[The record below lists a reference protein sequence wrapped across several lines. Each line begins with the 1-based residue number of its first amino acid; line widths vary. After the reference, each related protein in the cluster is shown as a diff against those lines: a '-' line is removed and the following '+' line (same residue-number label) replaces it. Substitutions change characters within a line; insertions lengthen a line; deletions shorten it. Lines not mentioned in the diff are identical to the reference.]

1 MLLAVFQLGGLM
13 RRALGLA
20 LIVVSV
26 FTFLT
31 CKSRSSGPSTG
42 KITIIVT
49 IPPLADFARQ
59 IGRDRVEVT
68 TLLAPGASPH
78 TFEPT
83 PSLANA
89 AAEADLFVRIGLDLD
104 HWVQGLLPTEVPV
117 IIAAELE
124 GIEIIT
130 ETGHHEGANPHIWLD
145 PLYAAIVSTAIAE
158 ELVKIDSQGSQAYQ
172 KNLAVF
178 LAKLDSL
185 HTNIEAVVDSFASR
199 KYVSFHP
206 AWAYF
211 ARRYRLER
219 VAVIAES
226 PGKEPTPRH
235 LEEVVKTI
243 KSSGA
248 KTVFAEPQLSPKAAE
263 VIAEEAGIEVLFLD
277 PLGKENEG
285 YIDLMERNVTALKG
299 AMGER

>member
-1 MLLAVFQLGGLM
+1 ML
-13 RRALGLA
+13 RAFALA
-20 LIVVSV
+20 LVVVSILNLV
-26 FTFLT
+26 T
-31 CKSRSSGPSTG
+31 CKKRPKPSTD
-42 KITIIVT
+42 KVMVVVT

-59 IGRDRVEVT
+59 IGGDRVEVT

-83 PSLANA
+83 PSLAKA
-89 AAEADLFVRIGLDLD
+89 AAEADLFVCIGLDVD
-104 HWVQGLLPTEVPV
+104 HWLEGLLPDDAAVITATE
-117 IIAAELE
+117 LD
-124 GIEIIT
+124 GIELIVDDHQ
-130 ETGHHEGANPHIWLD
+130 EEHHHTRANPHAWLD
-145 PLYAAIVSTAIAE
+145 PLYAEIISMAIAE
-158 ELVKIDSQGSQAYQ
+158 ELVKIDHQGKGAYQ
-172 KNLAVF
+172 ENLEGY
-178 LAKLDSL
+178 LTKLDSL
-185 HTNIEAVVDSFASR
+185 HARIQTTVNSFASR

-243 KSSGA
+243 KTSGA
-248 KTVFAEPQLSPKAAE
+248 KAVFAEPQLSPKAAE
-263 VIAEEAGIEVLFLD
+263 VIAEEAGVEVLFLD

-285 YIDLMERNVTALKG
+285 YIDLIERNLTVLKG
-299 AMGER
+299 AMGEK

>member
-1 MLLAVFQLGGLM
+1 MRRTLAVVFV
-13 RRALGLA
+13 ALSVVIIA
-20 LIVVSV
+20 TCNKKRPEPSADKVKIVA
-26 FTFLT
+26 
-31 CKSRSSGPSTG
+31 
-42 KITIIVT
+42 T

-59 IGRDRVEVT
+59 IGGDRVEVT
-68 TLLAPGASPH
+68 TLLPPGASPH

-89 AAEADLFVRIGLDLD
+89 AAQADLVLRIGLDLD
-104 HWVQGLLPTEVPV
+104 HWVQGLLPAEVPV
-117 IIAAELE
+117 ITAAELE

-145 PLYAAIVSTAIAE
+145 PLYAEIVSTAIAE
-158 ELVKIDSQGSQAYQ
+158 ELVRIDPQGEKTYQ
-172 KNLAVF
+172 KNLAAF

-185 HTNIEAVVDSFASR
+185 HALIQRTVEAFSSK

-206 AWAYF
+206 AWPYF

-219 VAVIAES
+219 VAVIAEA

-243 KSSGA
+243 KTSGA
-248 KTVFAEPQLSPKAAE
+248 KAVFAEPQLLPKAAE
-263 VIAEEAGIEVLFLD
+263 VIAEEAGVEVLFLD

-285 YIDLMERNVTALKG
+285 YIDLMERNLAVLKQ
-299 AMGER
+299 AMGEK

>member
-1 MLLAVFQLGGLM
+1 M
-13 RRALGLA
+13 RRTVAVVFAALS
-20 LIVVSV
+20 VVII
-26 FTFLT
+26 TT
-31 CKSRSSGPSTG
+31 CKKKRPEPSADKV
-42 KITIIVT
+42 KIVAT
-49 IPPLADFARQ
+49 IPPLADFAHQ
-59 IGRDRVEVT
+59 IGGDRVEVT
-68 TLLAPGASPH
+68 NVLPAGASPH

-89 AAEADLFVRIGLDLD
+89 AAQADLVLRIGLDLD
-104 HWVQGLLPTEVPV
+104 HWVQGLLPAEVPV
-117 IIAAELE
+117 ITAAELE

-145 PLYAAIVSTAIAE
+145 PLYAEIVSTAIAD
-158 ELVKIDSQGSQAYQ
+158 ELVRIDPQGKAAYQ
-172 KNLAVF
+172 KNLEVY
-178 LAKLDSL
+178 LARLDSL
-185 HTNIEAVVDSFASR
+185 HATIEAVVDSFASR

-206 AWAYF
+206 AWPYF

-226 PGKEPTPRH
+226 AGKEPTPKH

-248 KTVFAEPQLSPKAAE
+248 KAVFAEPQLSPKAAE
-263 VIAEEAGIEVLFLD
+263 VIAEEAGVEVLFLD

-285 YIDLMERNVTALKG
+285 YIDLMERNLTVLKQ
-299 AMGER
+299 AMGEK